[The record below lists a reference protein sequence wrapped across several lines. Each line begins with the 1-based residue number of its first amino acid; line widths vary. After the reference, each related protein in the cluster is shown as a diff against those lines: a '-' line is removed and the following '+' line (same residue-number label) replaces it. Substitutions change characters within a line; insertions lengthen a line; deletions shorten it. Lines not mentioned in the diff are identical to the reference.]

1 MSDTTRLRPV
11 ERRIL
16 ALQESGHSVDDIA
29 GRFNRSPE
37 HIERVIRWTE
47 IPRQA
52 EPYKFAQAL
61 ETRVLALRDQGLDR
75 EEIGRRFKR
84 SADNVRQIEALAH
97 YRRAVSLLRRP
108 VDPNVAPQ
116 EL

>member
-1 MSDTTRLRPV
+1 MIETLRPV

-16 ALQESGHSVDDIA
+16 AMRDDGLAIDEIA
-29 GRFNRSPE
+29 GRLGRSPAHVE
-37 HIERVIRWTE
+37 RMIEWTS
-47 IPRQA
+47 IPRTG
-52 EPYKFAQAL
+52 EPYKFTRAL
-61 ETRVLALRDQGLDR
+61 EARILELRRDGLDH

-97 YRRAVSLLRRP
+97 YRRALDILRP
-108 VDPNVAPQ
+108 SDDQ